1 MAQKKFFVDINL
13 NKNQLINARLENINS
28 SGVASPAAGQIIFDT
43 SDAKLKY
50 WDGGEWQSAET
61 RFDGALQYKG
71 TIAHNAPAAS
81 GSVSG
86 DLYVFNS
93 SGLSPNY
100 GNVVVETGD
109 FTIYNG
115 SAWDVIQGNTVYATT
130 TGSGVVRLSTN
141 NETITGTDA
150 TIAVTPAS
158 LTAWAGQ
165 TDKTVV
171 RKRVY
176 STETIST
183 TPIVLTHGLGTNE
196 VQVQVYSNSSGEI
209 IEVSIAKGSGTVTLV
224 SNVAVDGT
232 CTVIISG

>member
-71 TIAHNAPAAS
+71 TIAHDAPAVS

-93 SGLSPNY
+93 PGLSPNY
-100 GNVVVETGD
+100 GNVVVESGD

-130 TGSGVVRLSTN
+130 TGSGVVRLSTSE
-141 NETITGTDA
+141 ETITGTDA
-150 TIAVTPAS
+150 TIAVTPSS

-165 TDKTVV
+165 VDKTVV

-183 TPIVLTHGLGTNE
+183 TPTVLTHGLGTNE

-209 IEVSIAKGSGTVTLV
+209 IEVSIQKGTGTVTLT